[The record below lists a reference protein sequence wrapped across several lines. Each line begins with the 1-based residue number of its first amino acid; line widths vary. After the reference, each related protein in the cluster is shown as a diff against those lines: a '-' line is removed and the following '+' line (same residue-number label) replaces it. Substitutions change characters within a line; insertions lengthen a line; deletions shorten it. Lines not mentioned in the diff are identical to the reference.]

1 MPDYSS
7 DGGQSM
13 GYGISS
19 MGNVMDGAGM
29 EEKGGMLAQL
39 MAKLPEPVQVLLH
52 VLIVVVIAAVVGA
65 IIGKMYASIKYPDPE
80 KHHIIS
86 PKLKVLF
93 ICVLAACCFWLYT
106 TMTREE
112 PPANEPGI
120 EEGQPDSSSS
130 AEGGDLP
137 VGSSVGKATVMLG

>member
-1 MPDYSS
+1 
-7 DGGQSM
+7 M

-19 MGNVMDGAGM
+19 MGNVMDGTVV
-29 EEKGGMLAQL
+29 EEKGGMLTQL

-52 VLIVVVIAAVVGA
+52 VLIVVLIAAVIGA
-65 IIGKMYASIKYPDPE
+65 IVGKMYAAIKYPDPE

-112 PPANEPGI
+112 PPATEPGT
-120 EEGQPDSSSS
+120 EEGQPGSSSS
-130 AEGGDLP
+130 QEGEDLP
-137 VGSSVGKATVMLG
+137 VGISGGKATAIMG